1 MIQLV
6 RFWLILFS
14 FIFHEFLF
22 WFLFNH
28 GKVFFIG
35 FRWWTDSIVLF
46 FTSFSSEEEVFG
58 LVFNL
63 SWRVVVFF
71 HGFSLGLSFKLAIYD
86 SLFQDF
92 LVFTALVIFRI
103 DIIFCRLG
111 FHESCVIGS
120 GPFKILILS
129 LLMEALQNWIIDEV
143 LQVLEINLF
152 WYFGLENALPPIHID
167 MFWLH
172 GDGPRL
178 GLRCVYFVRFFIW
191 KGIGLHNY
199 D

>member
-1 MIQLV
+1 MIQFV
-6 RFWLILFS
+6 SFWLILFS

-22 WFLFNH
+22 WFLFDH

-35 FRWWTDSIVLF
+35 FRRWTDSIVLF
-46 FTSFSSEEEVFG
+46 FTSFSGEEEVFG

-71 HGFSLGLSFKLAIYD
+71 HGFSLRLSFMLAIYD

-103 DIIFCRLG
+103 DIIFCRLSFG
-111 FHESCVIGS
+111 ESCVIGS
-120 GPFKILILS
+120 SPFEIKILS
-129 LLMEALQNWIIDEV
+129 LSMEALQNWVINEV

-152 WYFGLENALPPIHID
+152 WNFGLENALPPTHID

-172 GDGPRL
+172 GDIPRL
-178 GLRCVYFVRFFIW
+178 VLR
-191 KGIGLHNY
+191 
-199 D
+199 

>member
-1 MIQLV
+1 MIQFV

-35 FRWWTDSIVLF
+35 FRRWTDSIVLF

-71 HGFSLGLSFKLAIYD
+71 HRFSLGLSFKLASHD

-92 LVFTALVIFRI
+92 LVFTALLIFRI
-103 DIIFCRLG
+103 DIIFCWLG
-111 FHESCVIGS
+111 FYESSFIGR
-120 GPFKILILS
+120 GPFEILILS
-129 LLMEALQNWIIDEV
+129 LTMEALQNWIINEV

-152 WYFGLENALPPIHID
+152 WNFWLENALSPTHID
-167 MFWLH
+167 MFWRH
-172 GDGPRL
+172 GDISRL
-178 GLRCVYFVRFFIW
+178 GLRCEYLVRFFIW
-191 KGIGLHNY
+191 KRIGLHNY

>member
-1 MIQLV
+1 MIQFV

-35 FRWWTDSIVLF
+35 FRRWTDSIVLI

-71 HGFSLGLSFKLAIYD
+71 HGFSLGLSFKLAIHD
-86 SLFQDF
+86 FLFQDF

-120 GPFKILILS
+120 GPFEILILS

-143 LQVLEINLF
+143 LQVFEINLS
-152 WYFGLENALPPIHID
+152 WNFGLENALPPTHID
-167 MFWLH
+167 IFWLH

-178 GLRCVYFVRFFIW
+178 GLRCENLVSFFIW
-191 KGIGLHNY
+191 EGIGLHK
-199 D
+199 DD

>member
-1 MIQLV
+1 MQQFLQVVYLVVSVLTAFFQVLFLFLVYPKILLEKSLVLVLFLEESFLIVLKSFELLFEHSNFVNHQFYRLLRGILCLYSFMIQFV

-35 FRWWTDSIVLF
+35 FRRWTDSIVLF

-71 HGFSLGLSFKLAIYD
+71 HSFSLGLSFKLAIHD

-92 LVFTALVIFRI
+92 LVFTALLIFRI
-103 DIIFCRLG
+103 DIIFCWLG
-111 FHESCVIGS
+111 F
-120 GPFKILILS
+120 
-129 LLMEALQNWIIDEV
+129 
-143 LQVLEINLF
+143 
-152 WYFGLENALPPIHID
+152 Y
-167 MFWLH
+167 
-172 GDGPRL
+172 
-178 GLRCVYFVRFFIW
+178 
-191 KGIGLHNY
+191 
-199 D
+199 